1 MEIMNEEA
9 RQELL
14 AAGAFSEQVTGL
26 QEALQ
31 NFHLSPNSA
40 PDYFQKD
47 AHQARKIYEAG
58 ESLIASWPVKHRRD
72 VLQARA
78 ADRVK
83 SLLRKTR
90 NVFAHVYT
98 DFIFD
103 RITVGYSRSIRP
115 EELVYQAAEI
125 APGLCPTRKEVEVD
139 ARLALSQKEGV
150 EIAQADFL
158 SAVFSRRDA
167 GLYLIHSALR
177 PLPQSLEMGEKLR
190 RDGEL
195 NLGTAQVERRLPHG
209 CLLYSNLQH
218 LNAEDDGTVIPLE
231 TGVDLILMD
240 PEIEVGL
247 LRGNRVE
254 HPKYRGRRVL
264 SSGLNLTHLYHGK
277 ISYLFY
283 IIRELGFVNKIH
295 RGLTTGDFDPDG
307 PEDTLEKP
315 WIAALEAFA
324 IGGGCQILLVVDYVI
339 AEEGSYFNLPARKEG
354 IIPGVSPIRF
364 PRFVGERAARQGILF
379 DATFPVDS
387 PEARGVI
394 NEVVPRERMEEAI
407 DRAVGKLTGAGLISA
422 GANRKA
428 IRVGQESRDELRQ
441 YMALYCREQAN
452 CHFSPALISNLERH
466 WDARNRRL
474 HHQSEVKV
482 TD

>member
-1 MEIMNEEA
+1 MEILDQDQ

-14 AAGAFSEQVTGL
+14 AAGAFLEQVDDL
-26 QEALQ
+26 QKALEDL
-31 NFHLSPNSA
+31 HLLPHSD
-40 PDYFQKD
+40 PDNFQKHVD
-47 AHQARKIYEAG
+47 QARKIYTAG
-58 ESLIASWPVKHRRD
+58 ESLIASWPIKQRRD
-72 VLQARA
+72 ALQARA

-83 SLLRKTR
+83 SVLRNTR
-90 NVFAHVYT
+90 NAFARVYT

-103 RITVGYSRSIRP
+103 RITGGYSRWIRP

-125 APGLCPTRKEVEVD
+125 APGLCPTRKEVEAD
-139 ARLALSQKEGV
+139 SRLSLSQKEGV

-158 SAVFSRRDA
+158 SAVFSRRNA

-177 PLPQSLEMGEKLR
+177 PLPQSLEMGDQLR

-195 NLGTAQVERRLPHG
+195 NLGTARVERRPPQG
-209 CLLYSNLQH
+209 CLLYSNLPH

-231 TGVDLILMD
+231 IGVDLILMD

-254 HPKYRGRRVL
+254 HPKYRSRRVF

-283 IIRELGFVNKIH
+283 ITRELGFVNKIH
-295 RGLTTGDFDPDG
+295 RGLTDGDFDPDG

-324 IGGGCQILLVVDYVI
+324 IGGGCQILLVMDYVI

-379 DATFPVDS
+379 DASFPADS
-387 PEARGVI
+387 PDARGVI
-394 NEVVPRERMEEAI
+394 SEVVPPERMDEAI
-407 DRAVGKLTGAGLISA
+407 DLAVGKLTGTGLVSA

-452 CHFSPALISNLERH
+452 CHFSPALISNLERN
-466 WDARNRRL
+466 WVARNRR
-474 HHQSEVKV
+474 
-482 TD
+482 